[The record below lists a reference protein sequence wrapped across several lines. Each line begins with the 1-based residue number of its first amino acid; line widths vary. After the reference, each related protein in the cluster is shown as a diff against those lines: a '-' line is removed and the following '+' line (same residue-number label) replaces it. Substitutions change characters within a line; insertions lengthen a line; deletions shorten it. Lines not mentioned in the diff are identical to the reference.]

1 MSILSQAK
9 VEVSG
14 VIGPYPVG
22 GTLVLT
28 CQARGGRPPPNVT
41 WWHGGALLD
50 EVSEQVTPSMTSNTL
65 TLPNLSRQHLH
76 RVITCQAQNSN
87 LTAPLLSAVTL
98 DMTFPP
104 LEVRIV
110 GETTPMVE
118 GRAYQ
123 LVCEAGGS
131 RPPATLSWWI
141 GGASIPNDKGQAQ
154 QGSGDG
160 GLASSSSSAS
170 ISASVTQLVPGR
182 HVVRHQLAQES
193 GGNVSRSVLQLV
205 ARRDQNGAILM
216 CRAKNPLLPQVA
228 LEDSL
233 VLDVHYPPKLK
244 LHAGKNLVMS
254 DIKEGDD
261 VYFEC
266 DIEANPK
273 VDRVRWFHEGVEVH
287 HNVTAGIIQSNQS
300 IALQGVTR
308 SSSGHYSCSA
318 ANRHGSS
325 SSAKLMLKVKFRPVC
340 APDQQWTYGG
350 GSDRAV
356 HVRCRVN
363 AHPEAHTYRWA
374 FNTST
379 ETVYIPR
386 NRTKKQGRNTS
397 VMSYT
402 PASQQDYG
410 TLLCWAHNQVGP
422 QLRPCVYLVTPAAPP
437 APVHNCSVWHNASGA
452 GEVVVACQPGWDGGL
467 PQTFTL
473 EVRKTSSPS
482 SSSSSSPGS
491 RASPSSASLGLS
503 LASLTEQ
510 DEPHFTVTGLSPG
523 TEYILSVVSSNSQGA
538 APPTHL
544 LHYTPID
551 VAEKRL
557 SAHVGETFG
566 AAPGAA
572 GGGGQE
578 EEGGVATSTILGMVG
593 GAVGTLL
600 ACFAVVAAGLRR
612 HHRHGAPPPHQAA
625 PPPAAATA
633 TAAVYS
639 SSGRSVS
646 TVFSAERSHD
656 AGAGQ
661 GGQGGSVYTPS
672 SAPREH
678 ADEGGFE
685 QLRPD
690 LIMVKEAIKYKKK
703 IKSSEKYSPFEVS
716 DNYNKTKTEA

>member
-1 MSILSQAK
+1 MAQNSSDLLTGMVYIGKESQEGKSLAIIRDIARLTTAANSQITDRYGDIGKESQEGKSLAIIRDIARLTTAAVMRRYEKCVSWGSFCRTEDSAWSLVVQVGKTMYLKKSCAKHGVGSCATKSRYYDYFQDSAHPFYSYENRFNSEHLHVPPTSMSILSQAK

-14 VIGPYPVG
+14 IIGPYPVG

-131 RPPATLSWWI
+131 RPPASLSWWI

-160 GLASSSSSAS
+160 GTASSSSSAS

-233 VLDVHYPPKLK
+233 ALDVQYPPRLK

-287 HNVTAGIIQSNQS
+287 HNVTAGLIQSNQS

-325 SSAKLMLKVKFRPVC
+325 SSTKLLLKVKFRPVC

-422 QLRPCVYLVTPAAPP
+422 QLRPCVYLVTPA
-437 APVHNCSVWHNASGA
+437 
-452 GEVVVACQPGWDGGL
+452 
-467 PQTFTL
+467 
-473 EVRKTSSPS
+473 
-482 SSSSSSPGS
+482 
-491 RASPSSASLGLS
+491 
-503 LASLTEQ
+503 
-510 DEPHFTVTGLSPG
+510 
-523 TEYILSVVSSNSQGA
+523 
-538 APPTHL
+538 
-544 LHYTPID
+544 
-551 VAEKRL
+551 
-557 SAHVGETFG
+557 
-566 AAPGAA
+566 
-572 GGGGQE
+572 GGQR
-578 EEGGVATSTILGMVG
+578 GQAFRGQI
-593 GAVGTLL
+593 
-600 ACFAVVAAGLRR
+600 
-612 HHRHGAPPPHQAA
+612 PPL
-625 PPPAAATA
+625 PP
-633 TAAVYS
+633 
-639 SSGRSVS
+639 
-646 TVFSAERSHD
+646 
-656 AGAGQ
+656 
-661 GGQGGSVYTPS
+661 
-672 SAPREH
+672 
-678 ADEGGFE
+678 
-685 QLRPD
+685 
-690 LIMVKEAIKYKKK
+690 
-703 IKSSEKYSPFEVS
+703 
-716 DNYNKTKTEA
+716 